1 MSNRISSDDL
11 AELKEQLKPLIGQRF
26 RSLCLP
32 IVAIA
37 AFEPS
42 QIGTIVG
49 TLMDALIPH
58 LDIKGLGLEKH
69 EGILGEREGY
79 PDYKHES
86 GKRLELKLL
95 YVDNPDLKM
104 KKPPTPREPSA
115 RLTQKVTVKNVDPDL
130 DALLLIAYRIE
141 VDDLNPDAAV
151 PRIIDL
157 ELFSMIELVEARDK
171 RMTDGSG
178 RWFGN
183 YETPTIL
190 SRIGQEKVR
199 KNIPLDTSIYGRKES
214 EGKDFNEDTNF
225 GKLKRIPH
233 PKLQKFLG
241 KYKLPVGSEQLSLD
255 AVVDELI
262 KIDEYELQNEECVYM
277 VIREQLIQELEKTPD
292 DIVQLLLDYLHRVKA
307 TRKDHP

>member
-26 RSLCLP
+26 RSLSLP

-49 TLMDALIPH
+49 SLMDALIPH

-79 PDYKHES
+79 PDYRHQS

-115 RLTQKVTVKNVDPDL
+115 RLTQKVTVKNVDPEL
-130 DALLLIAYRIE
+130 DAMLLIAYRIE
-141 VDDLNPDAAV
+141 VDDRNSDSAV

-171 RMTDGSG
+171 RMTDSGG

-190 SRIGQEKVR
+190 SKIGQNKVS
-199 KNIPLDTSIYGRKES
+199 NGTDLDTSIYGRKES

-233 PKLQKFLG
+233 PKLQEFLT
-241 KYKLPVGSEQLSLD
+241 KYRLSIGTEQISLD
-255 AVVDELI
+255 TVVAELI
-262 KIDEYELQNEECVYM
+262 EIDENEFQNEE
-277 VIREQLIQELEKTPD
+277 RTF
-292 DIVQLLLDYLHRVKA
+292 
-307 TRKDHP
+307 